1 MRLLSIFK
9 PLAFIL
15 LFIAFFM
22 MIPCIM
28 ALKMGEHAVFQSFL
42 IVACV
47 TIAISL
53 AFIYAVR
60 NLRIHRLA
68 TRESF
73 ILVSLCWLSI
83 SLVSAIPP
91 YLSGAIPNFA
101 SAFFEMTSGFS
112 TTGATILTSIET
124 MPKSIIFWR
133 CFAHWIGGMGII
145 VLAVAIMPILGIG
158 GMQLIKAEAPGPT
171 VDKLS
176 PRISETAKYLWG
188 IYVGLTA
195 IEIMLLRLGGMDYF
209 DAIVHSFSTIATGG
223 FSSKDASIAAYN
235 SPFIEWIIIIFM
247 FISGINFTVHYRIVI
262 GKTVN
267 IFKNSE
273 LLAYFAIAITATL
286 LITLNLS
293 VEASQPISLSIR
305 EAAFHATSILTTT
318 GFSTTNHNNWPFF
331 SRFVIFLLMCTGA
344 CSGSTSG
351 GVKIIR
357 IVLLFKLAVNEL
369 KYLVHPKAVL
379 PIFLDGKNLK
389 KDMIY
394 PISAFVFLYAAL
406 VLATGALC
414 AIGGI
419 NPETAIPVAL
429 SMVGNIGLGPF
440 ENYAFTPDWLK
451 WILSFAMIIGRL
463 EVFTVMV
470 IFTRAFWK
478 D

>member
-15 LFIAFFM
+15 LFLAIFM

-28 ALKMGEHAVFQSFL
+28 ALKMGEHSVFYAFL
-42 IVACV
+42 IVSCV
-47 TIAISL
+47 TLFSSL
-53 AFIYAVR
+53 IFIYVVR
-60 NLRIHRLA
+60 NMRIHRLA

-73 ILVSLCWLSI
+73 ILVSLCWLAI
-83 SLVSAIPP
+83 SLVSAVPP
-91 YLSGAIPNFA
+91 YVSGAIPNFA

-133 CFAHWIGGMGII
+133 CFAHWIGGMGIV
-145 VLAVAIMPILGIG
+145 VLAVAIMPILGVG

-223 FSSKDASIAAYN
+223 FSSRDASIAAYN
-235 SPFIEWIIIIFM
+235 SPFIEWIITIFM
-247 FISGINFTVHYRIVI
+247 FIAGINFTVHYRIVI

-273 LLAYFAIAITATL
+273 LLAYFAIAIAATI
-286 LITLNLS
+286 LISLNLS
-293 VEASQPISLSIR
+293 IEASHPLGLSIR
-305 EAAFHATSILTTT
+305 EAAFHSTSILTTT

-331 SRFVIFLLMCTGA
+331 SRFIIFLLMCTGA

-351 GVKIIR
+351 GIKIIR

-379 PIFLDGKNLK
+379 PIFLDGKTLK

-406 VLATGALC
+406 VLATGAFC

-419 NPETAIPVAL
+419 NPETSLLVSL

-451 WILSFAMIIGRL
+451 WVMSFAMIVGRL

-470 IFTRAFWK
+470 IFTRSFWK